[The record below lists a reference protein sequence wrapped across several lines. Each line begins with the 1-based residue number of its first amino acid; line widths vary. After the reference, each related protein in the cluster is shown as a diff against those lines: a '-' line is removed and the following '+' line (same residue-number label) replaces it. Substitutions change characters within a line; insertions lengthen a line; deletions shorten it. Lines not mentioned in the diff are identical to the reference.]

1 MVAPC
6 VQSGN
11 NQRGRERE
19 RGVDTIA
26 TYIASSSFS
35 SLPLLLL
42 LFLPPAALLS
52 SLSSFTTPI
61 LLNQARPPVLR
72 RSCRLESPRVSRRFP
87 FPPRASFRFDNFHS
101 SDRFGEG
108 KRRFDRDRETGP
120 REGGE
125 GGGGRKVMEG
135 KMGRKRILR
144 RRGYLTE
151 GG

>member
-35 SLPLLLL
+35 SLPLLL

-101 SDRFGEG
+101 SDRFGEA
-108 KRRFDRDRETGP
+108 KIRSRSRNEASRRRRRRRRQESD
-120 REGGE
+120 
-125 GGGGRKVMEG
+125 GRKDGEEEN
-135 KMGRKRILR
+135 IE
-144 RRGYLTE
+144 T
-151 GG
+151 